1 MPSRV
6 EGKVAFITGGS
17 AGIGRAT
24 AELFARAGAHV
35 VLASRG
41 LEKGKQAEKELAAQ
55 GGSVLFLQTDVS
67 DATQVAASVSATV
80 DRFGRLDF
88 AFNNAATLS
97 KLGRVAD
104 YSEADF
110 DSEVALNLKSIW
122 LCMRAELD
130 AMQRQ
135 DPPGGSIVNTSSVNG
150 LGGARGAAL
159 YSMSKAGLLALTKS
173 AAQEY
178 AMAGIRV
185 NALVAGG
192 FDTDMLRS
200 ALSRAVGDEPS
211 KIEAAMTSF
220 AGMVPLGRVGR
231 PHEAA
236 EAAFWLLSDAAS
248 YVTGQSMIVDGGLT
262 AWAR

>member
-1 MPSRV
+1 MI
-6 EGKVAFITGGS
+6 A
-17 AGIGRAT
+17 
-24 AELFARAGAHV
+24 AR
-35 VLASRG
+35 RKD
-41 LEKGKQAEKELAAQ
+41 KGKQAEEALRTQ

-67 DATQVAASVSATV
+67 ASAQVMASVAATME
-80 DRFGRLDF
+80 RFGRIDF
-88 AFNNAATLS
+88 AFNNAASLS
-97 KLGRVAD
+97 KLGRLAD
-104 YSEADF
+104 YSEEDF
-110 DSEVALNLKSIW
+110 DTEVSLNLKSVW
-122 LCMRAELD
+122 LCMRAELE
-130 AMQRQ
+130 AMQNQ
-135 DPPGGSIVNTSSVNG
+135 NPAGGAIVNTSSVNG

-178 AMAGIRV
+178 AAAGIRI

-200 ALSRAVGDEPS
+200 ALSQAIGDDPE
-211 KIEAAMTSF
+211 KVQAALAGY

-231 PHEAA
+231 PQKAA